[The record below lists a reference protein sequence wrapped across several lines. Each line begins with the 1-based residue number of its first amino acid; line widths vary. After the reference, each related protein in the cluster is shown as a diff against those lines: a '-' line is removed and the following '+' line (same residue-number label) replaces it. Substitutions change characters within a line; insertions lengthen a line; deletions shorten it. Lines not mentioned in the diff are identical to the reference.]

1 MTEQTPPYVLQNA
14 SHQAKLFRQT
24 SSTIVDNEGVINS
37 TSLLV
42 AAKAVPDMSVDI
54 AAGSCWVYGD
64 YATDAK
70 YYFAYND
77 GSVNV
82 AIAAAD
88 ASNPRIDIII
98 AQINDSAYSGST
110 DDWELKVVTGTPA
123 GSPVAPTT
131 PSSALIL
138 ATIAVGAGATTIIS
152 GNVTDSRVISEV
164 TISQAA
170 HIAQAGA
177 PAATTDRLY
186 NVAGA
191 LFWNGTAVAQGDI
204 TGVTAGTAM
213 SGGGTSGTVTVNVDV
228 NSAGSV
234 TAATSDY
241 VLIEDVDDNTTKKAL
256 ISDIIAH
263 GDITSIVTAAAS
275 GLSGGATS
283 GAVTLTLNL
292 AGLTAAQNFGADG
305 AGVDVTLHSDTAGDY
320 ALWDSSEE
328 KLILEGTNGATVLDV
343 TDGNVV
349 IGDGTLVVG
358 SDGAGEDVT
367 FHSDTAGDSFLWDSS
382 EEKLILE
389 GTNAATVLD
398 VTDGNVSIGDG
409 TLAVSGA
416 VTVGTDGAGA
426 DVTFH
431 SATAS
436 DNFLWDASDEKLVI
450 TGTDGQNALEVA
462 DGDVEITDQLTVS
475 GGLVAPLQIN
485 AQTGTTYTFVLADA
499 GKMVTSSNG
508 SAQTLTVPPN
518 SSVAYATGTQIIV
531 QAIGSGTATLAEGS
545 GVTINS
551 KDSNKDID
559 GQYAAATLI
568 KTATD
573 TWSLIGALA

>member
-256 ISDIIAH
+256 ISD
-263 GDITSIVTAAAS
+263 SC
-275 GLSGGATS
+275 
-283 GAVTLTLNL
+283 NL
-292 AGLTAAQNFGADG
+292 
-305 AGVDVTLHSDTAGDY
+305 
-320 ALWDSSEE
+320 
-328 KLILEGTNGATVLDV
+328 
-343 TDGNVV
+343 
-349 IGDGTLVVG
+349 
-358 SDGAGEDVT
+358 
-367 FHSDTAGDSFLWDSS
+367 
-382 EEKLILE
+382 
-389 GTNAATVLD
+389 
-398 VTDGNVSIGDG
+398 
-409 TLAVSGA
+409 
-416 VTVGTDGAGA
+416 
-426 DVTFH
+426 
-431 SATAS
+431 
-436 DNFLWDASDEKLVI
+436 
-450 TGTDGQNALEVA
+450 
-462 DGDVEITDQLTVS
+462 
-475 GGLVAPLQIN
+475 
-485 AQTGTTYTFVLADA
+485 
-499 GKMVTSSNG
+499 
-508 SAQTLTVPPN
+508 
-518 SSVAYATGTQIIV
+518 
-531 QAIGSGTATLAEGS
+531 
-545 GVTINS
+545 
-551 KDSNKDID
+551 
-559 GQYAAATLI
+559 
-568 KTATD
+568 
-573 TWSLIGALA
+573 